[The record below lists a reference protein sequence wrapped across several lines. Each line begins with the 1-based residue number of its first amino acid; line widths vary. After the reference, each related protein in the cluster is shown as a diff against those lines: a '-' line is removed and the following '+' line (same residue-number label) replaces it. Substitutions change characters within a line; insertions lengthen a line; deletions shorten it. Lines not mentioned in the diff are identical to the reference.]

1 MAWSGLPEGTFTIGA
16 VGGLLAA
23 MTFFVVVCLWR
34 AFDRI
39 RTFGLW
45 NYLTSAL
52 TIENDSLGLF
62 LVLLVLLFVTIL
74 LFRTS

>member
-1 MAWSGLPEGTFTIGA
+1 MEWSGLPEGTFAVGA

-23 MTFFVVVCLWR
+23 MAFFVLVCLWR

-52 TIENDSLGLF
+52 KIESDSLGLF
-62 LVLLVLLFVTIL
+62 LLLLILLLVTRLF
-74 LFRTS
+74 FRT

>member
-1 MAWSGLPEGTFTIGA
+1 MEWSGLPEGTFTIGA
-16 VGGLLAA
+16 VGGLLVA
-23 MTFFVVVCLWR
+23 MAFFVVVCLWR

-39 RTFGLW
+39 RTFGFW

-62 LVLLVLLFVTIL
+62 LVLLILLFVTIL
-74 LFRTS
+74 LFKTS

>member
-1 MAWSGLPEGTFTIGA
+1 MEWPGLPEGTFTVGA
-16 VGGLLAA
+16 VGGCLAA
-23 MTFFVVVCLWR
+23 MGFFVLVCLWR

-52 TIENDSLGLF
+52 KIETDSLGLF
-62 LVLLVLLFVTIL
+62 LLLLVLLFATL
-74 LFRTS
+74 LIFRT